1 MRVRKVEF
9 DRERPFDSVY
19 ELFSYLRSPK
29 GCPWD
34 REQDFDNYVDFL
46 KEELKE
52 LDGAKTKE
60 EKVEETLDV
69 FFNSLMLLIC
79 LEEEGVAI
87 KSQLSKL
94 FRKYFDRHPHVFGD
108 EKVESSKDVLKIW
121 ERVKKEEAERKR

>member
-1 MRVRKVEF
+1 MKKVEF
-9 DRERPFDSVY
+9 NRERPFDSVY
-19 ELFSYLRSPK
+19 ELFCYLRSPD

-34 REQDFDNYVDFL
+34 REQKFDNYVGFL

-52 LDGAKTKE
+52 LDDAGMGE
-60 EKVEETLDV
+60 ERIEETLDV

-94 FRKYFDRHPHVFGD
+94 YKKYFDRHPHVFGN
-108 EKVESSKDVLKIW
+108 ENAKNAEDVLEIW
-121 ERVKKEEAERKR
+121 ERVKKEEAKKKK